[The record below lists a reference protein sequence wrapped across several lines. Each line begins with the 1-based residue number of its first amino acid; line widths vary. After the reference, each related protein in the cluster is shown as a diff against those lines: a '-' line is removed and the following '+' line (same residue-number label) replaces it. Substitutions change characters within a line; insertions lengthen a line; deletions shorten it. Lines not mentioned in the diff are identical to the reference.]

1 MRLLPEQRRSM
12 VDAVRRGFT
21 KTLVAEVYNVS
32 RKTVTTWY
40 KRVLHRGRESFKDK
54 ISVSREAKITL
65 TVELAIIALRTTF
78 DWGTAR
84 IQQGLIALPEYAKE
98 AIPYG
103 VQGLKLSRTS
113 INSVLK
119 QYGLN
124 GYKKTYK
131 RWKFFRA
138 KRPNELWQADL
149 KGPYSVQG
157 KRYWFFVCI
166 DDYSRY
172 MLIVEHFDHAPTSS
186 ELTRLLEKLP
196 YKPEKILTDNGPQFR
211 EIWKRWCAENHM
223 EPLFAH
229 PYYSQDKGKVERAI
243 RNVSEEFIYLLKK
256 FPQWLD
262 GKIKEYQEWYNTK
275 RHHRGIKAIPISL
288 YTG

>member
-12 VDAVRRGFT
+12 VEAVRRGFT
-21 KTLVAEVYNVS
+21 KILVADVYNVS
-32 RKTVTTWY
+32 RKTVTKWCNRA
-40 KRVLHRGRESFKDK
+40 KHRGRESFKDNK
-54 ISVSREAKITL
+54 PERGEAKITL
-65 TVELAIIALRTTF
+65 EVELSIIALRKTF

-84 IQQGLIALPEYAKE
+84 IQQGLNELPSYARE
-98 AIPYG
+98 VIPDC

-113 INSVLK
+113 INEVLK
-119 QYGLN
+119 RYGLN
-124 GYKKTYK
+124 GYKKNYK

-138 KRPNELWQADL
+138 KRANELWQADL

-172 MLIVEHFDHAPTSS
+172 LLAAEHFDHAPTSS

-196 YKPEKILTDNGPQFR
+196 HKPEKMLTDNGSQFR
-211 EIWKRWCAENHM
+211 ATWKRWCTRNHI
-223 EPLFAH
+223 EPVFAH
-229 PYYSQDKGKVERAI
+229 PYYPQDKGKVERAI

-256 FPQWLD
+256 FPQWLN
-262 GKIKEYQEWYNTK
+262 GKIRDYQEWFNTK
-275 RHHRGIKAIPISL
+275 RYHRGIKAIPASL